1 MLRWGILL
9 MGILSLCLFLPGQAP
24 TPLMPPSLAYPLG
37 SDLLGRSLL
46 PRVAEGFF
54 ISLILSALATGVALS
69 IGLLVG
75 LWGGYAQGQQENLF
89 KIFVQVIWVIP
100 SVFWA
105 LVGAFVLGKG
115 AGAVILAMGFAT
127 WTELARVVQVEVKQL
142 RQALFIQ
149 AAECLGLPKNRI
161 LFRHILPH
169 LQDTLKVLG
178 IAIFAQNFLLEAG
191 LSFLGVGIQPP
202 TPSLGNLLYEGL
214 QLLSLSTGIR
224 QSIASVFLLVITAF
238 LLNLLFHAGKR
249 TQ

>member
-1 MLRWGILL
+1 MFRWGALL
-9 MGILSLCLFLPGQAP
+9 VGLLGACLFLPKQAP
-24 TPLMPPSLAYPLG
+24 MPLLPPSWVYPLG

-46 PRVAEGFF
+46 PRLAEGFF
-54 ISLILSALATGVALS
+54 LSLSLSATATGVALS
-69 IGLLVG
+69 LGLLVG
-75 LWGGYAQGQQENLF
+75 LWGGYAQGWQENLF
-89 KIFVQVIWVIP
+89 KVSVQVIWVIP

-127 WTELARVVQVEVKQL
+127 WTELARVVRMEVKQL

-149 AAECLGLPKNRI
+149 AAECLGFPKNRI

-169 LQDTLKVLG
+169 LRDTIGILG
-178 IAIFAQNFLLEAG
+178 IAIFVQNFLLEAG

-214 QLLSLSTGIR
+214 QLLSLPTGIR
-224 QSIASVFLLVITAF
+224 QSAASVVLLVMTTF
-238 LLNLLFHAGKR
+238 LLNLFFHAQR
-249 TQ
+249 RID